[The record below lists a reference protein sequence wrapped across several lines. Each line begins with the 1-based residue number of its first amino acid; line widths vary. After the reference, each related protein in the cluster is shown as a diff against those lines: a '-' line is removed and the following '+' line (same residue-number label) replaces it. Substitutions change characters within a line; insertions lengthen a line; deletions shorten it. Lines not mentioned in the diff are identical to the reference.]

1 MGLFGN
7 KFEQSSADEG
17 ALIKRAESEI
27 GILSAELEKKDW
39 TEVWDSLC
47 HTELNSPSITAKMS
61 PEAIEKFKN
70 VIVKAKEV
78 FEAEKE
84 NVGKDSLP
92 DKDLVNDIRQALD
105 KISEKL

>member
-7 KFEQSSADEG
+7 KFEQPSIDEG
-17 ALIKRAESEI
+17 ALIERAES
-27 GILSAELEKKDW
+27 GVDILAEDLKNRNW

-61 PEAIEKFKN
+61 PEAQEKFKSL
-70 VIVKAKEV
+70 IAETKEV
-78 FEAEKE
+78 FTAEKE
-84 NVGKDSLP
+84 NV
-92 DKDLVNDIRQALD
+92 DKDLVNDIQGALD